1 MGRKKK
7 ILIVE
12 DNELNREILF
22 EILSD
27 DHQILEAENGER
39 ALDVLK
45 QNKDSIALIL
55 LDVVM
60 PVMDGYDF
68 LDCIK
73 KEEDLAL
80 IPVIAMTQSDDE
92 EDEVAALAHGAA
104 DFVPK
109 PYRPQ
114 VILHRVAGLIKLRET
129 AAMVNQ
135 FQYDRLTGL
144 YSKEFFCQKVR
155 ERLLEEPEREY
166 TIVCSNIEN
175 FKLFNDIFGREAGDR
190 LLKEVA
196 AIAKNMVGDSGFC
209 SRFGAD
215 RFLCFQTRE
224 QEQKDRRNFGLNEEQ
239 ELSALVKSTV
249 MRWGIYEITDP
260 SLPVEKMCDRALL
273 AMESIRGQYN
283 KYFAV
288 YDDSLRSRL
297 LREQAITDAM
307 ESALEEGQFVVYLQP
322 KYSLTKDCIAGAEA
336 LVRWIHPEWGGMAP
350 DEFIPLFEKNGFIP
364 QLDQYIWERVCP
376 TAGLEGKRTRYFA
389 GICQCI
395 QSRCVPAG
403 SGGYAFETYFK

>member
-1 MGRKKK
+1 
-7 ILIVE
+7 
-12 DNELNREILF
+12 
-22 EILSD
+22 
-27 DHQILEAENGER
+27 
-39 ALDVLK
+39 
-45 QNKDSIALIL
+45 
-55 LDVVM
+55 
-60 PVMDGYDF
+60 MDG
-68 LDCIK
+68 
-73 KEEDLAL
+73 
-80 IPVIAMTQSDDE
+80 T
-92 EDEVAALAHGAA
+92 A
-104 DFVPK
+104 D
-109 PYRPQ
+109 
-114 VILHRVAGLIKLRET
+114 
-129 AAMVNQ
+129 
-135 FQYDRLTGL
+135 TGL

-190 LLKEVA
+190 LLKRVA
-196 AIAKNMVGDSGFC
+196 TITQNMVGDSGFC
-209 SRFGAD
+209 GRFGAD

-239 ELSALVKSTV
+239 EPSALIKSIV

-307 ESALEEGQFVVYLQP
+307 EPALGEGQFVVYFQP
-322 KYSLTKDCIAGAEA
+322 KYSMRDDCIAGAEA
-336 LVRWIHPEWGGMAP
+336 LVRWIHPEWGIMAP

-364 QLDQYIWERVCP
+364 QMDQYIWERVCAQLRDWRENGNDILP
-376 TAGLEGKRTRYFA
+376 VSE
-389 GICQCI
+389 CI

-403 SGGYAFETYFK
+403 SGGYTFETYRKIRHRSRVPAFGDYGERLCRESYPNY